1 MIQRIQ
7 SVWLLLAAIA
17 GTLTYRLPLWEGT
30 LQDNSKKVFLGPE
43 MLLLFTVIVA
53 TSVLALV
60 TIFLFKNRKL
70 QKTLCF
76 LGILLSIGIVILE
89 FTHVEGFKSETNFI
103 ESRWKFGAILPILMI
118 LLFMLAYGG
127 IRKDQKLVKSLE
139 RLR

>member
-17 GTLTYRLPLWEGT
+17 GILTYRWPLWEGI
-30 LQDNSKKVFLGPE
+30 LQDGTKKVFLGPE
-43 MLLLFTVIVA
+43 MLLLFTVIIA

-76 LGILLSIGIVILE
+76 LGIILSIGIVILE
-89 FTHVEGFKSETNFI
+89 FTHVEGFKSETNFK
-103 ESRWKFGAILPILMI
+103 ESRWLFGSILPILMI